1 MEDSMYNLYQDDSGE
16 LLGKLSYYQ
25 LQWLRSRMEE
35 ESLEDK
41 DYSITPL
48 ELVYFETEGVDTEL
62 LEMLRKALGDKEEVI
77 VRWTKVETT

>member
-1 MEDSMYNLYQDDSGE
+1 MYNLYLNDSE
-16 LLGKLSYYQ
+16 EIIGKLSYFQ

-48 ELVYFETEGVDTEL
+48 ELGFFEAEGADPEL
-62 LEMLRKALGDKEEVI
+62 LELLRSALGDKEEVI
-77 VRWTKVETT
+77 IRWEKVES

>member
-1 MEDSMYNLYQDDSGE
+1 MYYLYNDRSGE

-48 ELVYFETEGVDTEL
+48 ELGFFEAEGADPEMI
-62 LEMLRKALGDKEEVI
+62 EMLRSALGDKEEVI
-77 VRWTKVETT
+77 IRWEKVDS